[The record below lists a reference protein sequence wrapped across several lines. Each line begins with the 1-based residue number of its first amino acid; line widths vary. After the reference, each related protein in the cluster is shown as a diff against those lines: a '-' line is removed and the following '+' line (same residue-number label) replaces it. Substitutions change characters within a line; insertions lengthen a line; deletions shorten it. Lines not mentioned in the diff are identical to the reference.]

1 MLSQKIVNEITKAQM
16 DARIAKKKE
25 KGKQKQA
32 ALERKLAENTD
43 EMNKL

>member
-16 DARIAKKKE
+16 YARIAKKKE

-32 ALERKLAENTD
+32 ALEGKLAENTD